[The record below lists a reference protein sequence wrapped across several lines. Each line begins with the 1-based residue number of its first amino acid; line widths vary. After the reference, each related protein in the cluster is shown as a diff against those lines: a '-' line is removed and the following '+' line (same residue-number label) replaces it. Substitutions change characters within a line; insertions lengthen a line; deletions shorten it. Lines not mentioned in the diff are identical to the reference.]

1 MRKRSLSRQ
10 SSQRISLHGRKRH
23 RTFRKSRYEALED
36 RHLLAHPAATTN
48 FSVNDTWAQ
57 IGQDIDEEASLQDR
71 AEEETRTVSLQPTV
85 TVDEATSVESAATAP
100 VTVTTLTP
108 SINASSTAWQRLN
121 NVRR

>member
-57 IGQDIDEEASLQDR
+57 IGQDIDGEASLQNR
-71 AEEETRTVSLQPTV
+71 AEEETRSRNAKVCLRTVPYKFHLCQENGLLRQKSPRAINNAV
-85 TVDEATSVESAATAP
+85 SVEGSGTG
-100 VTVTTLTP
+100 V
-108 SINASSTAWQRLN
+108 ST
-121 NVRR
+121 